1 MEKETANIKERELK
15 AVYVNERKR
24 MAINKYLET
33 GKNIAIDKY
42 LETSKKVA
50 SIKYLETGK
59 KDDMIDTQEGRHDR
73 CCGRVR
79 HQGTGRCAGVAGE
92 ASSDCGEHRK
102 EARGHAVCEQG
113 GVRAECRDRE
123 QVDQQVGRQGGV

>member
-1 MEKETANIKERELK
+1 M
-15 AVYVNERKR
+15 YVNERKK

-42 LETSKKVA
+42 LETGKKVA
-50 SIKYLETGK
+50 INKYLEAGK

-79 HQGTGRCAGVAGE
+79 DQGTDRCVGVAGE
-92 ASSDCGEHRK
+92 ASSDCGEHRSRLR
-102 EARGHAVCEQG
+102 ARRSSSRMSRP
-113 GVRAECRDRE
+113 RA
-123 QVDQQVGRQGGV
+123 G